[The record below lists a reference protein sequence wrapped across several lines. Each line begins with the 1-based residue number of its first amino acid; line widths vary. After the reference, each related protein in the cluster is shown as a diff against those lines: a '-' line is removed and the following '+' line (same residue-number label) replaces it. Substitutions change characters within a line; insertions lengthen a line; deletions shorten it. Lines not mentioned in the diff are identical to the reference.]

1 MLLILRPYFGILTAA
16 LWSFIT
22 LLSCVDATFLY
33 RPEGWEETS
42 RAYEWLLQNDD
53 LELTTRGITATSGS
67 RSIVPEFDI
76 RNLTDKQVILEKAE
90 LFVKGVKS
98 PLRST
103 DVDRDLRLIQP
114 GKNRNIPLYW
124 QFDSQVLD
132 ILGQDPVIV
141 LHFLMDTY
149 QLRIE
154 VSYCRVQ

>member
-1 MLLILRPYFGILTAA
+1 M
-16 LWSFIT
+16 
-22 LLSCVDATFLY
+22 Y